1 MSRQITGILPQRSR
15 RQIPD
20 LRSQEPSESSEA
32 EVMEDDL
39 EPALEQV
46 DPIPQVQIPE
56 ELQDSDLRR
65 HLLPK
70 YMDEIPV
77 PAVLKRNEES

>member
-1 MSRQITGILPQRSR
+1 MSQQITGILPQRSR

-39 EPALEQV
+39 EPVPEPV
-46 DPIPQVQIPE
+46 DPIPLVQIPD
-56 ELQDSDLRR
+56 ELEDSDLRR

-70 YMDEIPV
+70 YEDQIPV
-77 PAVLKRNEES
+77 ESILKRNEES